1 MQIKAIRR
9 YHYAP
14 IRWLK
19 LQLDSTSADGNAENY
34 TTRTLLVRLQN
45 GSAALGNSLPVS
57 HGIEHLLTRAI
68 PLLGFCPREIKI
80 FNQSPE
86 YKCSKKLYL

>member
-1 MQIKAIRR
+1 MAQIT
-9 YHYAP
+9 
-14 IRWLK
+14 
-19 LQLDSTSADGNAENY
+19 LQLHSTSADGNAGNFS
-34 TTRTLLVRLQN
+34 TRTLLVRLQN
-45 GSAALGNSLPVS
+45 GSATLGNSLPVS
-57 HGIEHLLTRAI
+57 HGIEHLLTTAI

>member
-1 MQIKAIRR
+1 MAQVT
-9 YHYAP
+9 
-14 IRWLK
+14 
-19 LQLDSTSADGNAENY
+19 LQLESTSAAGNAENY
-34 TTRTLLVRLQN
+34 SPHTLLVRLQY
-45 GSAALGNSLPVS
+45 GSASLGNSLPVS

-80 FNQSPE
+80 FKQSPE